1 VFKTVDFKDAQEGS
15 LLIDLRSPKEYE
27 EATIPG
33 AINIPIFTNEERHD
47 IGYVYVNESVEKA
60 KQMGVEAVSRKLPE
74 IYEKISRLDKEHR
87 KLIFF
92 CARGGMRSSSICSLF
107 TTLGIN
113 AYKLNNG
120 YKGYR
125 KFINENLIK
134 VNENVKY
141 IVLHGKTGVGKTEIL
156 KELATQGYD
165 VLDLEYAANHRGSLL
180 GNVGLGS
187 PRSQKAFESIAY
199 EILNNRKS
207 DYVFVEAESKRV
219 GNIILP
225 EFIHKSMR
233 EGRHILVEASL
244 EFRADLLTKEYTKET
259 GCKEEIN
266 NALNYLG
273 KYMSEENINKYKSL
287 IQVDGFE
294 EVATELML
302 KHYDPMY
309 QSEIKKYEYDLVIE
323 VEEIQKS
330 CEQIK
335 EWFKKQI
342 KDWLKN

>member
-1 VFKTVDFKDAQEGS
+1 VFKTVEYKDAQEGA

-47 IGYVYVNESVEKA
+47 IGNTYVNESVEKA
-60 KQMGVEAVSRKLPE
+60 KRLGVEAVSRKLPE
-74 IYEKISRLDKEHR
+74 IYEKVSKLDKEY
-87 KLIFF
+87 KNLIFF
-92 CARGGMRSSSICSLF
+92 CARGGMRSTSICSLF

-113 AYKLNNG
+113 AYKLNSG

-134 VNENVKY
+134 ANENVKY

-180 GNVGLGS
+180 GNVGLGN
-187 PRSQKAFESIAY
+187 PRSQKAFESIVY
-199 EILNNRKS
+199 EVLKNRRT
-207 DYVFVEAESKRV
+207 DYVFVEAESKRI

-225 EFIHKSMR
+225 EFIYNAMI
-233 EGRHILVEASL
+233 EGKHILVEASL
-244 EFRADLLTKEYTKET
+244 EFRAKLLTKEYTKEKD
-259 GCKEEIN
+259 CKEEIN
-266 NALNYLG
+266 NSLNFLG
-273 KYMSEENINKYKSL
+273 KYMSEENINRYKSL
-287 IQVDGFE
+287 IQADAFE
-294 EVATELML
+294 EVAAELMV
-302 KHYDPMY
+302 KHYDPLY
-309 QSEIKKYEYDLVIE
+309 QSEIKKYKYDLVIE

-330 CEQIK
+330 CEPIK
-335 EWFKKQI
+335 EWFK
-342 KDWLKN
+342 NP